1 MYFMY
6 NVAALYE
13 CERQQI
19 SCVKV
24 EIWLW
29 KIIIIKGV
37 FMSKKENHTICQ
49 RSIQLKLD
57 FFLGHFFPC
66 NDT

>member
-6 NVAALYE
+6 NAALNE

-29 KIIIIKGV
+29 KIIIKKGV

-57 FFLGHFFPC
+57 FFFWSLFPL
-66 NDT
+66 